1 MEIEDAKFLE
11 FIARPRGL
19 LFAWRM
25 ARQAFPLTTRV
36 KRQMKRICLPPKEC
50 ARSSSLD
57 DRPYHQAVTLQS
69 HSYCGAIK
77 LNFRSSL

>member
-25 ARQAFPLTTRV
+25 ARQAFSLTNRV
-36 KRQMKRICLPPKEC
+36 KHHMKRICLPPKN
-50 ARSSSLD
+50 APVAAVLMIGPITRLSLSSHI
-57 DRPYHQAVTLQS
+57 PTVVQ
-69 HSYCGAIK
+69 
-77 LNFRSSL
+77 